1 MIYSQFNSFF
11 TVCSSQMDLVLSP
24 TSLSLTSQ
32 LVQITGAG
40 EFVSEE
46 ILQTDTLWYYFIPSL
61 NRDEFYYQGSLVDES
76 PPQFTSFS
84 YASSECFARQLAL
97 GDYHSPVFE
106 IEFNV
111 SEPQGLMNIGFQIGS
126 APKRDDIIEYTGLRG
141 SRIVIPQQLI
151 PDTPIYVTVA
161 ATNLNGDEAI
171 ATCIMPSYD
180 RSPPLARI
188 NPIRPV
194 SSHSHKISALF
205 SLFDESGIDTPLHV
219 AIGTVP
225 GEFGN
230 DVMDWT
236 TFDLSGITTPPP
248 DNGDSLNLFSFRR
261 VRILLCTPS
270 QFSRLGN
277 PSVHCVL

>member
-1 MIYSQFNSFF
+1 
-11 TVCSSQMDLVLSP
+11 
-24 TSLSLTSQ
+24 
-32 LVQITGAG
+32 
-40 EFVSEE
+40 
-46 ILQTDTLWYYFIPSL
+46 
-61 NRDEFYYQGSLVDES
+61 
-76 PPQFTSFS
+76 
-84 YASSECFARQLAL
+84 
-97 GDYHSPVFE
+97 
-106 IEFNV
+106 
-111 SEPQGLMNIGFQIGS
+111 
-126 APKRDDIIEYTGLRG
+126 
-141 SRIVIPQQLI
+141 
-151 PDTPIYVTVA
+151 
-161 ATNLNGDEAI
+161 
-171 ATCIMPSYD
+171 MPSYD

-277 PSVHCVL
+277 PSVHCVLWCVLFEWSVCHIQWNLSNPDTLGTEESVLISEVSWFQGLKITQTWYLGQQKVSCLSRCPHFRASRLEGFQCIF